1 MAKQKYGNKMKVVD
15 GETFSSILE
24 ARRYRELVIMQRSGA
39 ITDLKTQVAYVL
51 CPSVVI
57 AGRKRRSMSY
67 IADFVYKDDEGKTV
81 VEDAK
86 GVLTPVYKRKR
97 HLMMHVHGI
106 KINEIFQR

>member
-1 MAKQKYGNKMKVVD
+1 MAKQKYGNKMTVVD
-15 GETFSSILE
+15 GETFASKLE
-24 ARRYRELVIMQRSGA
+24 ARRYRELVIMQLAGA

-51 CPSVVI
+51 CPYVVI
-57 AGRKRRSMSY
+57 AGRKRPAIRY
-67 IADFVYKDDEGKTV
+67 IADFVYTDDEGKTV

-86 GVLTPVYKRKR
+86 GVLTPVYKLKR

>member
-1 MAKQKYGNKMKVVD
+1 M
-15 GETFSSILE
+15 
-24 ARRYRELVIMQRSGA
+24 R
-39 ITDLKTQVAYVL
+39 
-51 CPSVVI
+51 
-57 AGRKRRSMSY
+57 Y

-86 GVLTPVYKRKR
+86 GVLTPVYKLKR

>member
-1 MAKQKYGNKMKVVD
+1 MTVVD
-15 GETFSSILE
+15 GETFASKLE
-24 ARRYRELVIMQRSGA
+24 ARRYRELVIMQLAGA

-57 AGRKRRSMSY
+57 AGRKRPAIRY
-67 IADFVYKDDEGKTV
+67 IADFVYTDDAGKTV
-81 VEDAK
+81 VEDCK
-86 GVLTPVYKRKR
+86 GMLTPVYKRKR

>member
-1 MAKQKYGNKMKVVD
+1 MAKQKYGNKMTVVD
-15 GETFSSILE
+15 GETFASKLE
-24 ARRYRELVIMQRSGA
+24 ARRYRELVIMQLAGA

-57 AGRKRRSMSY
+57 AGLKRRSMRY

-86 GVLTPVYKRKR
+86 GVLTPVYKLKR